1 MKGRN
6 KLELEGKWLPTTLTT
21 LLLSHLGYGVA
32 LISIISAGGA
42 WGALSESF
50 IRYLSQGSLIISC
63 ISLLASALFRKEEKR
78 IPEQNVKYL
87 SFITKSMYT
96 VTFVQGIFYGVVY
109 DTSQY
114 SINLEKKQL
123 VFSVILYVIAIICLF
138 MFNYFNRT
146 EKSFLDESKEV
157 NNEFTESSK
166 MKVEERD
173 VEFD

>member
-1 MKGRN
+1 MT
-6 KLELEGKWLPTTLTT
+6 P
-21 LLLSHLGYGVA
+21 A
-32 LISIISAGGA
+32 LAFSF
-42 WGALSESF
+42 ALSCLRSYVLL
-50 IRYLSQGSLIISC
+50 RCNCLQAYL
-63 ISLLASALFRKEEKR
+63 A
-78 IPEQNVKYL
+78 
-87 SFITKSMYT
+87 TKNT

-166 MKVEERD
+166 MKVEEGD
-173 VEFD
+173 VEFDQI